1 MTTQTSGASPLGA
14 GPKGT
19 TSARAPLQPAVLA
32 RTGPTTVGGN
42 AMLLGNMQIT
52 MSSPY
57 DGKPDLARIDSR
69 SQGTRI
75 DPVSVADL
83 LRNAFVYPPHSIYEE
98 VKLATFGFFPHH
110 DMQTDPEF
118 HYRFRDAGKS
128 TEAGKHDEDLV
139 ATYHRLLCE
148 AVTRSCA
155 GIRAPWLLQSA
166 GKDSTTMAIA
176 IAETRPDTTCITYLG
191 GPEENELASAEYVA
205 RRLGLRHEALV
216 CEPGRAYDRYVA
228 IADRMPLL
236 TADFA
241 LLSYADLAT
250 EVAAHDGDGI
260 IDGMGSDSYFG
271 APAQMRK
278 KILYWMAQGLRLPSS
293 IAELPLIG
301 RNFKLCYLLGTLQM
315 NPIERIFPGSRFTDA
330 EVDALFGSR
339 VAFRSRERLEPFK
352 AEISSATSHDEMRV
366 ISMSISG
373 AAAGFAKGLYTTN
386 ALGMHA
392 AYPLCDHSLREWVY
406 NSVPREQMI
415 DPVAKLNKVLVRR
428 HIAERFGTLPYVT
441 SKGSFRFDLC
451 GLARQRFDRVRAFA
465 QDAREVLP
473 GAVDWLDRNRC
484 RLDNKYHASKFYLLA
499 VVLPWIAREPPDGN
513 TQP

>member
-1 MTTQTSGASPLGA
+1 MTRRTSGTLPLTA
-14 GPKGT
+14 GT
-19 TSARAPLQPAVLA
+19 TDANSSRASLEPATLA
-32 RTGPTTVGGN
+32 RTGPTTPVGH
-42 AMLLGNMQIT
+42 ALPTGNMQIA
-52 MSSPY
+52 MSPY
-57 DGKPDLARIDSR
+57 YGKPDFASIDAR
-69 SQGTRI
+69 SQRTRI

-110 DMQTDPEF
+110 DMQADPEF

-128 TEAGKHDEDLV
+128 SEAENSDDDLV

-155 GIRAPWLLQSA
+155 EIQSPWLLQSG

-176 IAETRPDTTCITYLG
+176 IAKTRPETACITYLG
-191 GPEENELASAEYVA
+191 GPEENELASAAYVA
-205 RRLGLRHEALV
+205 RKLGLRHEALV

-228 IADRMPLL
+228 IAHKMPLL

-250 EVAAHDGDGI
+250 EITANGGDGI

-271 APAQMRK
+271 APAQARK
-278 KILYWMAQGLRLPSS
+278 KLLYWLARGLRLPPAIS
-293 IAELPLIG
+293 ELPLVG
-301 RNFKLCYLLGTLQM
+301 RNFELCYLLGTLQM
-315 NPIERIFPGSRFTDA
+315 DPIERIFPGSRFTDA
-330 EVDALFGSR
+330 EVDALFGIKIAS
-339 VAFRSRERLEPFK
+339 RSRERLNPLK
-352 AEISSATSHDEMRV
+352 AEIYSATSHDEMRV

-373 AAAGFAKGLYTTN
+373 AAAGFAKGLYTTD

-392 AYPLCDHSLREWVY
+392 AYPLCDHDLREWVY
-406 NSVPREQMI
+406 NSVPREQLI

-428 HIAERFGTLPYVT
+428 HIAERFGTLPYVAK
-441 SKGSFRFDLC
+441 KGSFRFDLC

-465 QDAREVLP
+465 QDAGDVLP

-499 VVLPWIAREPPDGN
+499 VVLPWVARNQVDGKP
-513 TQP
+513 QP

>member
-1 MTTQTSGASPLGA
+1 MTRETSGTLPLNAGITGA
-14 GPKGT
+14 
-19 TSARAPLQPAVLA
+19 TSARATLQPAPLA
-32 RTGPTTVGGN
+32 RIGPTTPVGDS
-42 AMLLGNMQIT
+42 MPTGNMQIA
-52 MSSPY
+52 MSPY
-57 DGKPDLARIDSR
+57 YGKPDFASIDAR
-69 SQGTRI
+69 SQRTKI

-110 DMQTDPEF
+110 DMQADPEF

-128 TEAGKHDEDLV
+128 SEAGKIDEDLV

-155 GIRAPWLLQSA
+155 ELRTPWLLQSG

-191 GPEENELASAEYVA
+191 GPEENELASAEFVA

-228 IADRMPLL
+228 IAHRMPLL

-250 EVAAHDGDGI
+250 EVAANGGDGI

-271 APAQMRK
+271 APAQARK
-278 KILYWMAQGLRLPSS
+278 KFLYWLARGLRLPPAIS
-293 IAELPLIG
+293 ELPLIG
-301 RNFKLCYLLGTLQM
+301 HNFKLCYLLGTVQM
-315 NPIERIFPGSRFTDA
+315 DPIERIFPGSRFTDA
-330 EVDALFGSR
+330 EVDALFGMKIAS
-339 VAFRSRERLEPFK
+339 RSRERLNPFK
-352 AEISSATSHDEMRV
+352 AEICSATSHDELRV

-373 AAAGFAKGLYTTN
+373 AAAGFAKGLYTTD
-386 ALGMHA
+386 AMGIHA
-392 AYPLCDHSLREWVY
+392 AYPLCDHDLREWVY
-406 NSVPREQMI
+406 NNVPREQMI
-415 DPVAKLNKVLVRR
+415 DPVAKVNKVLVRR
-428 HIAERFGTLPYVT
+428 HIAERFGVLPYVAR
-441 SKGSFRFDLC
+441 KGSFRFDLC
-451 GLARQRFDRVRAFA
+451 GLARQRFDRVRGFA
-465 QDAREVLP
+465 QEARDVLP

-499 VVLPWIAREPPDGN
+499 VVLPWIAG
-513 TQP
+513 QPADDQPRP

>member
-1 MTTQTSGASPLGA
+1 MTIETSGTLPLNAGTIGA
-14 GPKGT
+14 N
-19 TSARAPLQPAVLA
+19 SVRAPLQPATLT
-32 RTGPTTVGGN
+32 RTGSTIPAGN
-42 AMLLGNMQIT
+42 AKPSGNMQIA
-52 MSSPY
+52 MSPY
-57 DGKPDLARIDSR
+57 YGKPDFASIDARTPR
-69 SQGTRI
+69 TRI

-110 DMQTDPEF
+110 DMQADPEF

-128 TEAGKHDEDLV
+128 TGAGKIDEDLV

-148 AVTRSCA
+148 AVHRSCA
-155 GIRAPWLLQSA
+155 DIRAPWLLQSG

-216 CEPGRAYDRYVA
+216 CQPGRAYDRYVA
-228 IADRMPLL
+228 IAHKMPLL

-250 EVAAHDGDGI
+250 EIASNGGDGI

-271 APAQMRK
+271 APAQTRK
-278 KILYWMAQGLRLPSS
+278 KFLYWLARGLRLPPAIS
-293 IAELPLIG
+293 ELPLLG

-315 NPIERIFPGSRFTDA
+315 NPIERIFPGSRFTDT
-330 EVDALFGSR
+330 EVDALFGVPIASSSR
-339 VAFRSRERLEPFK
+339 DRLGPFK
-352 AEISSATSHDEMRV
+352 AEISSATSHDELRV

-373 AAAGFAKGLYTTN
+373 AAAGFAKGLYTTD

-392 AYPLCDHSLREWVY
+392 AYPLCDHDLREWVY
-406 NSVPREQMI
+406 NNVPREQMI
-415 DPVAKLNKVLVRR
+415 DPVAKVNKVLVRR
-428 HIAERFGTLPYVT
+428 HIAERFGTLPYVAK
-441 SKGSFRFDLC
+441 KGSFRFDLC
-451 GLARQRFDRVRAFA
+451 GLASQRFERVRVFA
-465 QDAREVLP
+465 QEAADILP

-499 VVLPWIAREPPDGN
+499 VVLPWLARNADGGKLR
-513 TQP
+513 P